1 MKLTQKAR
9 KAAREA
15 TEGSSPSKYALH
27 SGPPHVTRLP
37 DVLLYNGRT
46 LVQPRMPALLA
57 QYGLTES
64 RQDGRAP
71 PPVSVEDRAAQ
82 EFADEASSEPDI
94 MWSDPTANTR
104 QNQASPCSSQAFGR
118 VLQETKSLRDLE
130 GRRQQTPSCHCLV
143 KIHNISIVRFSCIE
157 DLELQFCSCAPVAVQ
172 LMRLGAFACS
182 PILPSL
188 AVDLRVLEFTMKLFL
203 QVSPNNTAYTI
214 ALENVLA
221 DMGFQLHH
229 QARFSHSLRRRFGH
243 ALMWYT
249 HLRNLL
255 KQHYTDKIDTLREQL
270 LVAGEPDSPNTPA
283 PPRGRP
289 VERSG
294 TRSTS
299 GTPTPRGRGSWQF
312 QRSSCVVLW
321 GRRLP
326 LLPSSPPRSE
336 DLQLSDLEPARPR
349 GHPLP
354 EVEVSRL
361 PQLPQLGDANAG
373 GSHRVKA
380 PKVPF
385 SGAAAS
391 TAAQRVPP
399 GVDAPPVSAD
409 ISSMSPKKH
418 EADVV
423 ICTDTCFTQKK
434 NKSPTDPYKKHPDS
448 HFVSEEQAARTE
460 EYIDGV
466 RNVSDKNESRRKRAA
481 GVVREVD
488 EEDGYEYSRL
498 PLPRSVL
505 DGCEASFKAADE
517 KREKA
522 STEVLWLVNMHSA
535 GEKQFYVIALLETFF
550 QHIPRDIHVGLLYD
564 VACAFERSCLKWGFL
579 DRFMDRL
586 VFAVS
591 VFHVFGHEWACQLL
605 FHPRKRWGF
614 GFSNGEGAERF
625 WNAIR
630 HLITHLRICGYHNRL
645 YTLDSQIEQA
655 DKASLLHLGEWIARR
670 YKHSLGK
677 RAEAT
682 KALCECGK
690 SKDVLRDQWNLQV
703 AAQTKPLPR
712 RQKTRGQQAVN
723 AKYLNAVEAEDDDAA
738 MYEREFKQAQAAL
751 TTSVANLRR
760 KEAALGVNEY
770 DELEALAT
778 SEYMRAR
785 MNARALKL
793 RLRER
798 LRARKFEMELW
809 NAHSKLHAHTA
820 SAVKHREPTITKLAN
835 EYNKLCNEVSKLIRE
850 GKAPRGSI
858 APLPIPAKGL
868 WKLDVDDVIFQDVGL
883 DDGDNTSDEPPLW
896 LCDEQVRAGIK
907 VLLEL
912 DRCEEEDAR
921 LRREN
926 EALRV
931 WFAEEW
937 KVSVVGIQEAASEV
951 DKYHLQLHQDDLVRL
966 AATWDKYL
974 PDFGAQNGVLPEWGP
989 SQVQLARCRSDAH
1002 MPARGEDRHYRDGDS
1017 DDEEDDEDS
1026 DGEEEEYETLEA
1038 VARADVYQMDEHD
1051 Y

>member
-1 MKLTQKAR
+1 
-9 KAAREA
+9 
-15 TEGSSPSKYALH
+15 
-27 SGPPHVTRLP
+27 
-37 DVLLYNGRT
+37 
-46 LVQPRMPALLA
+46 MPALLT
-57 QYGLTES
+57 QYGLTEP

-94 MWSDPTANTR
+94 MWSDPTPTPNKTKHCRAR
-104 QNQASPCSSQAFGR
+104 AKQWERWQGEILPALLPEFGR

-157 DLELQFCSCAPVAVQ
+157 DLELQFCLCAPVAVQ
-172 LMRLGAFACS
+172 LMRLGVFACS

-299 GTPTPRGRGSWQF
+299 GTPTPEVE
-312 QRSSCVVLW
+312 VVAVPAQQLRRPL

-336 DLQLSDLEPARPR
+336 DLQPSDLEPARPR

-354 EVEVSRL
+354 EVEVVAVPAQLRHRL
-361 PQLPQLGDANAG
+361 GPQPPRVPPPRLPQLGDANAG
-373 GSHRVKA
+373 GSHRVKLLKSLFRSRRLNCG
-380 PKVPF
+380 P
-385 SGAAAS
+385 AS
-391 TAAQRVPP
+391 TS

-409 ISSMSPKKH
+409 ISSMSPKKR

-434 NKSPTDPYKKHPDS
+434 NKSPTDLYKKHPDS

-460 EYIDGV
+460 EYVDGV

-488 EEDGYEYSRL
+488 KEDGYEYSRL

-505 DGCEASFKAADE
+505 DGCEASFKVADE

-522 STEVLWLVNMHSA
+522 STEFFEDTGLMGLFCRHDRVLWL
-535 GEKQFYVIALLETFF
+535 
-550 QHIPRDIHVGLLYD
+550 HIPRDIHVGLLYD

-591 VFHVFGHEWACQLL
+591 
-605 FHPRKRWGF
+605 
-614 GFSNGEGAERF
+614 
-625 WNAIR
+625 
-630 HLITHLRICGYHNRL
+630 YHNRL

-655 DKASLLHLGEWIARR
+655 DKASLLRLGEWIARR

-682 KALCECGK
+682 KALRECGK

-723 AKYLNAVEAEDDDAA
+723 AVMLLRSAIQTRRVHLDELRQKYLDAVEAEDDDAA

-793 RLRER
+793 RLREQ
-798 LRARKFEMELW
+798 LRARKFEMDVVERAYRRLM
-809 NAHSKLHAHTA
+809 NDSKLHAHTA
-820 SAVKHREPTITKLAN
+820 SAVKRREPTITKLAN

-883 DDGDNTSDEPPLW
+883 DDGDDTSDEPPLW
-896 LCDEQVRAGIK
+896 LCNEQVRAGIK
-907 VLLEL
+907 ALLEL

-974 PDFGAQNGVLPEWGP
+974 PDFGAQNGALPEWGP
-989 SQVQLARCRSDAH
+989 SQVQLVRCRSDAH
-1002 MPARGEDRHYRDGDS
+1002 MPARGEDRHYGDGDS

-1038 VARADVYQMDEHD
+1038 VARADVYRMDEHD